1 MGRLMHAFIVRHQTP
16 VLLIIILAVVAAL
29 SDIGSLDS
37 LQVTLTEMLVR
48 VLVVVGLYVFIGNS
62 GVISFGQIGFMCI
75 GAYAVGWATA
85 EPGFKQVMLQ
95 GLPDILAQNQWPFP
109 IAMAGAIV
117 LPAIVAF
124 LFGLAILR
132 LNGIAASIATFAF
145 LIIINSVYSNWDSVT
160 AGVSSLIGIPTA
172 VGPWVAFGF
181 ASAGIIV
188 AYLFQISRYGL
199 MLRATREDDVAAKAC
214 GVHTVRMRLI
224 AFVLSAAL
232 VGAGGGL
239 YAQFLGILTV
249 DTFYLSLSFITIA
262 MLVVGGMGSLT
273 GAVSG
278 VIVVTVIVQL
288 LRYSEHGVMV
298 GSTQLKLPESSSELG
313 LGVLLALILV
323 FRPNGVSGG
332 KELTL
337 IGSPKGA
344 APGIVG
350 AAAVAN
356 SPEHSNAVASETLS

>member
-1 MGRLMHAFIVRHQTP
+1 MRAFMVRHQTP
-16 VLLIIILAVVAAL
+16 VLLIIILAAVAAI
-29 SDIGSLDS
+29 SEIGGLDN
-37 LQVTLTEMLVR
+37 LQVPLIEMLIR

-75 GAYAVGWATA
+75 GAYAAGWATA

-95 GLPDILAQNQWPFP
+95 GLPDFLAQNQWPFP
-109 IAMAGAIV
+109 VAMAGAIV
-117 LPAIVAF
+117 LPAIVAL

-145 LIIINSVYSNWDSVT
+145 LIIVNSVYSNWDSVT
-160 AGVSSLIGIPTA
+160 AGVSSLVGIPTA
-172 VGPWVAFGF
+172 VGPWVAFAF
-181 ASAGIIV
+181 ASAGIV
-188 AYLFQISRYGL
+188 SAYLFQISRYGL
-199 MLRATREDDVAAKAC
+199 MLRATREDSVAAKAC
-214 GVHTVRMRLI
+214 GVHSVRVRLI

-262 MLVVGGMGSLT
+262 MLVVGGMSSLT

-278 VIVVTVIVQL
+278 VIAVTVIVQL
-288 LRYSEHGVMV
+288 LRFGEQGVTL
-298 GSTQLKLPESSSELG
+298 GSTQLKLPEGSSELG
-313 LGVLLALILV
+313 LGLLLALILI
-323 FRPNGVSGG
+323 FRPNGLSGG

-337 IGSPKGA
+337 ISAPKGA
-344 APGIVG
+344 TPETAKATAGRSLQSDSNV
-350 AAAVAN
+350 VA
-356 SPEHSNAVASETLS
+356 

>member
-1 MGRLMHAFIVRHQTP
+1 MHAFMVRHQTP
-16 VLLIIILAVVAAL
+16 VLLIIILAVVAAI
-29 SDIGSLDS
+29 SDIGSLDT
-37 LQVTLTEMLVR
+37 LQVTLTEMLIR

-75 GAYAVGWATA
+75 GAYAAGWATA
-85 EPGFKQVMLQ
+85 EPSFKQVMLQ
-95 GLPDILAQNQWPFP
+95 GLPDILAQNQWPFAV
-109 IAMAGAIV
+109 AMAVAIV
-117 LPAIVAF
+117 LPTIVAF

-145 LIIINSVYSNWDSVT
+145 LIIVNSVYSNWDSVT
-160 AGVSSLIGIPTA
+160 AGVSSLVGIPTA

-199 MLRATREDDVAAKAC
+199 MLRATREDSVAAKSC
-214 GVHTVRMRLI
+214 GVHSVRMRLI

-288 LRYSEHGVMV
+288 LRYSEHGVMF

-313 LGVLLALILV
+313 LGVLLALILI

-332 KELTL
+332 RELTL
-337 IGSPKGA
+337 IGASKGA
-344 APGIVG
+344 PPETVSAPS
-350 AAAVAN
+350 APTLQ
-356 SPEHSNAVASETLS
+356 SDSNAVASETLS

>member
-1 MGRLMHAFIVRHQTP
+1 MHAFMVRHQTP
-16 VLLIIILAVVAAL
+16 VLLITILAAVAAI
-29 SDIGSLDS
+29 SEIGGLDN
-37 LQVTLTEMLVR
+37 LQVPLIEMLIR

-75 GAYAVGWATA
+75 GAYAAGWATA

-95 GLPDILAQNQWPFP
+95 GLPDFLAQNQWPFP
-109 IAMAGAIV
+109 VAMAGAIV
-117 LPAIVAF
+117 LPAIVAL

-145 LIIINSVYSNWDSVT
+145 LIIVNSVYSNWDSVT
-160 AGVSSLIGIPTA
+160 AGVSSLVGIPTA
-172 VGPWVAFGF
+172 VGPWVAFAF
-181 ASAGIIV
+181 ASAGIV
-188 AYLFQISRYGL
+188 AAYLFQISRYGL
-199 MLRATREDDVAAKAC
+199 MLRATREDTVAAKAC
-214 GVHTVRMRLI
+214 GVHSVRMRLI

-262 MLVVGGMGSLT
+262 MLVVGGMSSLT

-278 VIVVTVIVQL
+278 VIAVTVIVQL
-288 LRYSEHGVMV
+288 LRFGEQGVTV
-298 GSTQLKLPESSSELG
+298 GSIQLKLPESSSELG
-313 LGVLLALILV
+313 LGLLLALILI
-323 FRPNGVSGG
+323 FRPNGLSGG

-337 IGSPKGA
+337 IKAPKGA
-344 APGIVG
+344 TPE
-350 AAAVAN
+350 AANATAGRTLQSDSNVVA
-356 SPEHSNAVASETLS
+356 

>member
-1 MGRLMHAFIVRHQTP
+1 MRTLIARHQSP
-16 VLLIIILAVVAAL
+16 ALLIAALAVFAAAA
-29 SDIGSLDS
+29 SIGSLDV
-37 LQVTLTEMLVR
+37 LQVTLTEMLIR

-62 GVISFGQIGFMCI
+62 GVISFGQVGFMCI
-75 GAYAVGWATA
+75 GAYAAGWATA

-95 GLPDILAQNQWPFP
+95 GLPDILQENQFPFP
-109 IAMAGAIV
+109 VAMVGAII

-145 LIIINSVYSNWDSVT
+145 LIIVNSIYSNWDSVT
-160 AGVSSLIGIPTA
+160 AGVSSLIGIPTE
-172 VGPWVAFGF
+172 VGPWVAFAF
-181 ASAGIIV
+181 AATGILV

-199 MLRATREDDVAAKAC
+199 LLRATREDDVAAKAS
-214 GVHTVRMRLI
+214 GVHTMRMRLV

-273 GAVSG
+273 GAVAG
-278 VIVVTVIVQL
+278 VVAVTVIVQL
-288 LRYSEHGVMV
+288 LRFGEQGIHFG
-298 GSTQLKLPESSSELG
+298 GATLKLPDGSGELG
-313 LGVLLALILV
+313 LGVLLALILI
-323 FRPNGVSGG
+323 FRPNGIAGG
-332 KELTL
+332 KEIAL
-337 IGSPKGA
+337 IRHTEPQ
-344 APGIVG
+344 PGTP
-350 AAAVAN
+350 ATFR
-356 SPEHSNAVASETLS
+356 SDPNAVA

>member
-1 MGRLMHAFIVRHQTP
+1 MHAFIVRHQTP
-16 VLLIIILAVVAAL
+16 VLLIIILAAVAAI
-29 SDIGSLDS
+29 SEIEGLDN
-37 LQVTLTEMLVR
+37 LQVPLIEMLIR

-75 GAYAVGWATA
+75 GAYAAGWATA

-95 GLPDILAQNQWPFP
+95 GLPDFLAQNQWPFP
-109 IAMAGAIV
+109 VAMVGAIV
-117 LPAIVAF
+117 LPAIVAL

-145 LIIINSVYSNWDSVT
+145 LIIVNSVYSNWDSVT
-160 AGVSSLIGIPTA
+160 AGVSSLVGIPTA
-172 VGPWVAFGF
+172 VGPWVAFAF
-181 ASAGIIV
+181 ASAGIV
-188 AYLFQISRYGL
+188 SAYLFQISRYGL
-199 MLRATREDDVAAKAC
+199 MLRATREDTVAAKAC
-214 GVHTVRMRLI
+214 GVHSVRMRLI

-262 MLVVGGMGSLT
+262 MLVVGGMSSLT

-278 VIVVTVIVQL
+278 VITVTVIVQL
-288 LRYSEHGVMV
+288 LRFGEQGVTL

-313 LGVLLALILV
+313 LGLLLALILI
-323 FRPNGVSGG
+323 FRPNGLSGG

-337 IGSPKGA
+337 INAPKGA
-344 APGIVG
+344 TPETANATAGRTLQSDSNV
-350 AAAVAN
+350 VA
-356 SPEHSNAVASETLS
+356 

>member
-1 MGRLMHAFIVRHQTP
+1 MHAFMVRHQTP
-16 VLLIIILAVVAAL
+16 VLLIIILAAVAAI
-29 SDIGSLDS
+29 SEIGGLDN
-37 LQVTLTEMLVR
+37 LQVPLIEMLIR

-75 GAYAVGWATA
+75 GAYAAGWATA

-95 GLPDILAQNQWPFP
+95 GLPDFLAQNQWPFP
-109 IAMAGAIV
+109 VAMVGAIV
-117 LPAIVAF
+117 LPAIVAL

-145 LIIINSVYSNWDSVT
+145 LIIVNSVYSNWDSVT
-160 AGVSSLIGIPTA
+160 AGVSSLVGIPTA
-172 VGPWVAFGF
+172 VGPWVAFAF
-181 ASAGIIV
+181 ASAGIV
-188 AYLFQISRYGL
+188 SAYLFQISRYGL
-199 MLRATREDDVAAKAC
+199 MLRATREDTVAAKAC
-214 GVHTVRMRLI
+214 GVHSVRMRLI

-262 MLVVGGMGSLT
+262 MLVVGGMSSLT

-278 VIVVTVIVQL
+278 VIAVTVIVQL
-288 LRYSEHGVMV
+288 LRFGEQGVTL

-313 LGVLLALILV
+313 LGLLLALILI
-323 FRPNGVSGG
+323 FRPNGLSGG

-337 IGSPKGA
+337 INAPKGA
-344 APGIVG
+344 TPETANATAGRTLQSDSNV
-350 AAAVAN
+350 VA
-356 SPEHSNAVASETLS
+356 

>member
-1 MGRLMHAFIVRHQTP
+1 MRAFMLRHQTP
-16 VLLIIILAVVAAL
+16 VLLIVILAVVAAIPG
-29 SDIGSLDS
+29 IGGLDV
-37 LQVTLTEMLVR
+37 LQVTLTEMLIR

-62 GVISFGQIGFMCI
+62 GVMSFGQIGFMCI
-75 GAYAVGWATA
+75 GAYAAGWATA
-85 EPGFKQVMLQ
+85 EPGFKQMMLQ
-95 GLPDILAQNQWPFP
+95 GLPDFLAQNQWPFP
-109 IAMAGAIV
+109 VAMVGAVV
-117 LPAIVAF
+117 LPSIVAF

-145 LIIINSVYSNWDSVT
+145 LIIVNSVYSNWDSVT
-160 AGVSSLIGIPTA
+160 AGVSSLVGIPTA
-172 VGPWVAFGF
+172 VGPWTAFAF
-181 ASAGIIV
+181 ASAGIV
-188 AYLFQISRYGL
+188 GAYLFQISRYGL

-214 GVHTVRMRLI
+214 GVHSVRVRLI

-288 LRYSEHGVMV
+288 LRFGEQGVTL
-298 GSTQLKLPESSSELG
+298 GSTHLKLPESSSELG
-313 LGVLLALILV
+313 LGLLLALILI
-323 FRPNGVSGG
+323 FRPNGVSSG

-337 IGSPKGA
+337 ITAPKGA
-344 APGIVG
+344 APEIANP
-350 AAAVAN
+350 AAAQTLQSN
-356 SPEHSNAVASETLS
+356 SNAVA

>member
-1 MGRLMHAFIVRHQTP
+1 MHAFMVRHQTP
-16 VLLIIILAVVAAL
+16 VLLIIILAAVAAI
-29 SDIGSLDS
+29 SEIEGLDN
-37 LQVTLTEMLVR
+37 LQVPLIEMLIR

-75 GAYAVGWATA
+75 GAYAAGWATA

-95 GLPDILAQNQWPFP
+95 GLPDFLAQNQWPFP
-109 IAMAGAIV
+109 VAMVGAIV
-117 LPAIVAF
+117 LPAIVAL

-145 LIIINSVYSNWDSVT
+145 LIIVNSVYSNWDSVT
-160 AGVSSLIGIPTA
+160 AGVSSLVGIPTA
-172 VGPWVAFGF
+172 VGPWVAFAF
-181 ASAGIIV
+181 ASAGIV
-188 AYLFQISRYGL
+188 SAYLFQISRYGL
-199 MLRATREDDVAAKAC
+199 MLRATREDTVAAKAC
-214 GVHTVRMRLI
+214 GVHSVRMRLI

-249 DTFYLSLSFITIA
+249 DSFYLSLSFITIA
-262 MLVVGGMGSLT
+262 MLVVGGMSSLT

-278 VIVVTVIVQL
+278 VIAVTVIVQL
-288 LRYSEHGVMV
+288 LRFGEQGVTV

-313 LGVLLALILV
+313 LGLLLALILI
-323 FRPNGVSGG
+323 FRPNGLSGG

-337 IGSPKGA
+337 INAPKGA
-344 APGIVG
+344 VPKTANPTDGRTLQTDSNV
-350 AAAVAN
+350 VA
-356 SPEHSNAVASETLS
+356 

>member
-1 MGRLMHAFIVRHQTP
+1 MHAFMVRHQTP
-16 VLLIIILAVVAAL
+16 VLLIIILAVVAAI
-29 SDIGSLDS
+29 SEIEGLDN
-37 LQVTLTEMLVR
+37 LQVPLIEMLIR

-75 GAYAVGWATA
+75 GAYAAGWATA

-95 GLPDILAQNQWPFP
+95 GLPDFLAQNQWPFP
-109 IAMAGAIV
+109 VAMVGAIV
-117 LPAIVAF
+117 LPAIVAL

-145 LIIINSVYSNWDSVT
+145 LIIVNSVYSNWDSVT
-160 AGVSSLIGIPTA
+160 AGVSSLVGIPTA
-172 VGPWVAFGF
+172 VGPWVAFAF
-181 ASAGIIV
+181 ASAGIV
-188 AYLFQISRYGL
+188 SAYLFQISRYGL
-199 MLRATREDDVAAKAC
+199 MLRATREDTVAAKAC
-214 GVHTVRMRLI
+214 GVHSVRMRLI

-262 MLVVGGMGSLT
+262 MLVVGGMSSLT

-278 VIVVTVIVQL
+278 VITVTVIVQL
-288 LRYSEHGVMV
+288 LRFGEQGVTL

-313 LGVLLALILV
+313 LGLLLALILI
-323 FRPNGVSGG
+323 FRPNGLSGG

-337 IGSPKGA
+337 INAPKGA
-344 APGIVG
+344 TPETANATAGRTLQSDSNV
-350 AAAVAN
+350 VA
-356 SPEHSNAVASETLS
+356 

>member
-1 MGRLMHAFIVRHQTP
+1 MHAFMVRHQTP
-16 VLLIIILAVVAAL
+16 VLLIIILAAVAAI
-29 SDIGSLDS
+29 SEIEGLDN
-37 LQVTLTEMLVR
+37 LQVPLIEMLIR

-75 GAYAVGWATA
+75 GAYAAGWATA

-95 GLPDILAQNQWPFP
+95 GLPDFLAQNQWPFP
-109 IAMAGAIV
+109 VAMVGAIV
-117 LPAIVAF
+117 LPAIVAL

-145 LIIINSVYSNWDSVT
+145 LIIVNSVYSNWDSVT
-160 AGVSSLIGIPTA
+160 AGVSSLVGIPTA
-172 VGPWVAFGF
+172 VGPWVAFAF
-181 ASAGIIV
+181 ASAGIV
-188 AYLFQISRYGL
+188 SAYLFQISRYGL
-199 MLRATREDDVAAKAC
+199 MLRATREDTVAAKAC
-214 GVHTVRMRLI
+214 GVHSVRMRLI

-262 MLVVGGMGSLT
+262 MLVVGGMSSLT

-278 VIVVTVIVQL
+278 VITVTVIVQL
-288 LRYSEHGVMV
+288 LRFGEQGVTL

-313 LGVLLALILV
+313 LGSLLALILI
-323 FRPNGVSGG
+323 FRPNGLSGG

-337 IGSPKGA
+337 INAPKGA
-344 APGIVG
+344 TPETANATAGRTLQSDSNV
-350 AAAVAN
+350 VA
-356 SPEHSNAVASETLS
+356 

>member
-1 MGRLMHAFIVRHQTP
+1 MRAFILRHQTP
-16 VLLIIILAVVAAL
+16 VLLIVILAVLAAI
-29 SDIGSLDS
+29 SDIGALDI
-37 LQVTLTEMLVR
+37 LQVTLTEMLIR

-62 GVISFGQIGFMCI
+62 GVMSFGQIGFMCI

-95 GLPDILAQNQWPFP
+95 GLPDFLAQNQWPFP
-109 IAMAGAIV
+109 VAMVGAVV
-117 LPAIVAF
+117 LPSIVAL

-145 LIIINSVYSNWDSVT
+145 LIIVNSVYSNWDSVT

-172 VGPWVAFGF
+172 VGPWVAFAF
-181 ASAGIIV
+181 ASAGIV
-188 AYLFQISRYGL
+188 CAYLFQISRYGL
-199 MLRATREDDVAAKAC
+199 MLRATREDTVAAKAC
-214 GVHTVRMRLI
+214 GVHSVRVRLI

-278 VIVVTVIVQL
+278 VIVVTLIVQL
-288 LRYSEHGVMV
+288 LRFGEQGVTL
-298 GSTQLKLPESSSELG
+298 GSTQLKLPENSSELG
-313 LGVLLALILV
+313 LGLLLALILI

-337 IGSPKGA
+337 ITIPKGA
-344 APGIVG
+344 TPKTAN
-350 AAAVAN
+350 AAAQTLQ
-356 SPEHSNAVASETLS
+356 SDSNAVA

>member
-1 MGRLMHAFIVRHQTP
+1 MHAFMVRHQTP
-16 VLLIIILAVVAAL
+16 VLLIIILAAVAAI
-29 SDIGSLDS
+29 SEIGGLDN
-37 LQVTLTEMLVR
+37 LQVPLIEMLIR

-75 GAYAVGWATA
+75 GAYAAGWATA

-95 GLPDILAQNQWPFP
+95 GLPDFLAQNQWPFP
-109 IAMAGAIV
+109 VAMAGAIV
-117 LPAIVAF
+117 LPAIVAL

-145 LIIINSVYSNWDSVT
+145 LIIVNSVYSNWDSVT
-160 AGVSSLIGIPTA
+160 AGVSSLVGIPTA
-172 VGPWVAFGF
+172 VGPWVAFAF
-181 ASAGIIV
+181 ASAGIV
-188 AYLFQISRYGL
+188 SAYLFQISRYGL
-199 MLRATREDDVAAKAC
+199 MLRATREDTVAAKAC
-214 GVHTVRMRLI
+214 GVHSVRMRLI

-262 MLVVGGMGSLT
+262 MLVVGGMSSLT

-278 VIVVTVIVQL
+278 VIAVTVIVQL
-288 LRYSEHGVMV
+288 LRFGEQGVTL
-298 GSTQLKLPESSSELG
+298 GSTPLKLPESSSELG
-313 LGVLLALILV
+313 LGLLLALILI
-323 FRPNGVSGG
+323 FRPNGLSGG

-337 IGSPKGA
+337 IKASKGA
-344 APGIVG
+344 TPE
-350 AAAVAN
+350 AANATAGRTLQSDSNVVA
-356 SPEHSNAVASETLS
+356 

>member
-1 MGRLMHAFIVRHQTP
+1 MHAFMVRHQTP
-16 VLLIIILAVVAAL
+16 VLLIIILAAVAAI
-29 SDIGSLDS
+29 SEIEGLDN
-37 LQVTLTEMLVR
+37 LQVPLIEMLIR

-75 GAYAVGWATA
+75 GAYAAGWATA

-95 GLPDILAQNQWPFP
+95 GLPDFLAQNQWPFP
-109 IAMAGAIV
+109 VAMVGAIV
-117 LPAIVAF
+117 LPAIVAL

-145 LIIINSVYSNWDSVT
+145 LIIVNSVYSNWDSVT
-160 AGVSSLIGIPTA
+160 AGVSSLVGIPTA
-172 VGPWVAFGF
+172 VGPWVAFAF
-181 ASAGIIV
+181 ASAGIV
-188 AYLFQISRYGL
+188 SAYLFQISRYGL
-199 MLRATREDDVAAKAC
+199 MLRATREDTVAAKAC
-214 GVHTVRMRLI
+214 GVHSVRMRLI

-262 MLVVGGMGSLT
+262 MLVVGGMSSLT

-278 VIVVTVIVQL
+278 VITVTVIVQL
-288 LRYSEHGVMV
+288 LRFGEQGVTL

-313 LGVLLALILV
+313 LGLLLALILI
-323 FRPNGVSGG
+323 FRPNGLSGG

-337 IGSPKGA
+337 INAPKGA
-344 APGIVG
+344 TPETANATAGRTLQSDSNV
-350 AAAVAN
+350 VA
-356 SPEHSNAVASETLS
+356 

>member
-1 MGRLMHAFIVRHQTP
+1 MHAFMVRHQTP
-16 VLLIIILAVVAAL
+16 VLLIILLAAVAAI
-29 SDIGSLDS
+29 SEIEGLDN
-37 LQVTLTEMLVR
+37 LQVPLIEMLIR

-75 GAYAVGWATA
+75 GAYAAGWATA

-95 GLPDILAQNQWPFP
+95 GLPDFLAQNQWPFP
-109 IAMAGAIV
+109 VAMVGAIV
-117 LPAIVAF
+117 LPAIVAL

-145 LIIINSVYSNWDSVT
+145 LIIVNSVYSNWDSVT
-160 AGVSSLIGIPTA
+160 AGVSSLVGIPTA
-172 VGPWVAFGF
+172 VGPWVAFAF
-181 ASAGIIV
+181 ASAGIV
-188 AYLFQISRYGL
+188 SAYLFQISRYGL
-199 MLRATREDDVAAKAC
+199 MLRATREDTVAAKAC
-214 GVHTVRMRLI
+214 GVHSVRMRLI

-262 MLVVGGMGSLT
+262 MLVVGGMSSLT

-278 VIVVTVIVQL
+278 VITVTVIVQL
-288 LRYSEHGVMV
+288 LRFGEQGVTL

-313 LGVLLALILV
+313 LGLLLALILI
-323 FRPNGVSGG
+323 FRPNGLSGG

-337 IGSPKGA
+337 INAPKGA
-344 APGIVG
+344 TPETANATAGRTLQSDSNV
-350 AAAVAN
+350 VA
-356 SPEHSNAVASETLS
+356 

>member
-1 MGRLMHAFIVRHQTP
+1 MHAFMVRHQTP
-16 VLLIIILAVVAAL
+16 VLLIIILAAVAVT
-29 SDIGSLDS
+29 SEIGGLDN
-37 LQVTLTEMLVR
+37 LQVPLIEMLIR

-75 GAYAVGWATA
+75 GAYAAGWATA

-95 GLPDILAQNQWPFP
+95 GLPDFLAQNQWPFP
-109 IAMAGAIV
+109 VAMAGAIV
-117 LPAIVAF
+117 LPAIVAL

-145 LIIINSVYSNWDSVT
+145 LIIVNSVYSNWDSVT
-160 AGVSSLIGIPTA
+160 AGVSSLVGIPTA
-172 VGPWVAFGF
+172 VGPWVAFAF
-181 ASAGIIV
+181 ASAGIV
-188 AYLFQISRYGL
+188 SAYLFQISRYGL
-199 MLRATREDDVAAKAC
+199 MLRATREDTVAAKAC
-214 GVHTVRMRLI
+214 GVHSVRVRLI

-262 MLVVGGMGSLT
+262 MLVVGGMSSLT

-278 VIVVTVIVQL
+278 VIAVTVIVQL
-288 LRYSEHGVMV
+288 LRFGEQGVTL

-313 LGVLLALILV
+313 LGLLLALILI
-323 FRPNGVSGG
+323 FRPNGLSGG

-337 IGSPKGA
+337 INAPKGA
-344 APGIVG
+344 MPETANATAGRTLQSDSNV
-350 AAAVAN
+350 VA
-356 SPEHSNAVASETLS
+356 